1 MSKLKVEDLGKSYDG
16 NVILENISFAAEPG
30 DSYNRIAGKHGMTVS
45 ELKALNPDQGDM
57 IHIGDELVVQR
68 PQTFLQVQVTR
79 VVEYEKTLDY
89 QTKKVQDSSQ

>member
-1 MSKLKVEDLGKSYDG
+1 MRRSRAIPTTGS
-16 NVILENISFAAEPG
+16 P
-30 DSYNRIAGKHGMTVS
+30 GKHGMTVS

-89 QTKKVQDSSQ
+89 QTKKCGFLSV